1 MRYAMLLLQNRAGLK
16 DVFTG
21 FLSKTARLFGWFGIF
36 FSITM
41 IIETCGI
48 LLDGKVMVD
57 V

>member
-1 MRYAMLLLQNRAGLK
+1 MLLLKNRAGLK

-21 FLSKTARLFGWFGIF
+21 FYPQQPGYLVGLASFL
-36 FSITM
+36 SITV